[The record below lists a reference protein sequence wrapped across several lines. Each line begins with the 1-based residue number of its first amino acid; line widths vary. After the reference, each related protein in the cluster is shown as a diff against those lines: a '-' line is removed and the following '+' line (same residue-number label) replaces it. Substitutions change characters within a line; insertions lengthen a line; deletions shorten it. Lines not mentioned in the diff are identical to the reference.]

1 MTHEEL
7 IEKVA
12 KSMFDGERGFATEAG
27 FKNQI
32 QPIRDR
38 YCSYAI
44 AAISTILTALQEP
57 TEEML
62 VAGCKEDDI
71 LGELVDWRGDRCT
84 TREAIRNV
92 FLASINA
99 SPLAGEKRGAE

>member
-12 KSMFDGERGFATEAG
+12 KSMFDGERGFATEMG

-38 YCSYAI
+38 YCSYAK

-57 TEEML
+57 TEEMERAAFDEFEVTNPMQFKTGTL
-62 VAGCKEDDI
+62 A
-71 LGELVDWRGDRCT
+71 RN
-84 TREAIRNV
+84 AIWGAM
-92 FLASINA
+92 LNA
-99 SPLAGEKRGAE
+99 SPLAGGKRGAE